1 MRTLDKQQLFKEAGK
16 FFLPVTLIAG
26 IIIAYVA
33 HNEAS
38 LRESLLKRRQS
49 VHVDFVAKST
59 ELELQ
64 SILQDLVNL
73 SHQAGLQ
80 DYLADF
86 SEDYRRKLE
95 AEYFAFIRNNRKYDQ
110 VRLLLLSGME
120 DIRVNKQRRGAAV
133 VSRKSLQDKASRYY
147 FVESKDLPPNNVF
160 VSEMD
165 LNVEN
170 GKLETPIKPMVRV
183 ATPCFDAKGDRKG
196 VLMLNYLAQGLLDTI
211 ARSSE
216 LERSHT
222 MLLNKNGYWLYSP
235 HPEDAWAFMYPERQN
250 RTFASRYPEAWSNIR
265 DTLNGQ
271 FMHEGAL
278 FTFSTVHFLPPHD
291 AQIALTSPIAWK
303 LVSIVAPEQI
313 SLLIGT
319 IYNRFLYVFT
329 VITLLIGTAA
339 FLNARRLLEKAASL
353 KAIQQSQSR
362 FKQIVDSSWD
372 IIWEADQQGRITY
385 VSPRVHDILGFT
397 QEEVLGRS
405 PFTVDSLLS
414 AVQGGAPLQ
423 ALPEHFHWDEAAAH
437 REGHTVWLHTTGNP
451 VFDDSGSLTGIRGI
465 SRDVTDRILND
476 RELENARMQAET
488 ANMAKSEF
496 LARMSHEIRT
506 PMNAILGMTYLAL
519 RTELTPKQQDYLLK
533 IKQSANSLL
542 GIINDILDFSKI
554 EAGRL
559 EVDPSPFSLHAV
571 MENTVNIVCLPA
583 EEKGIELLLAVDS
596 DVPAGLYGD
605 SLRLGQVLIN
615 LANNAIKFTEEGEV
629 VVSVSVENRTP
640 EGGNLRFSVR
650 DTGIGLSQEHM
661 AQLYTPF
668 TQADGSTTRLYGGTG
683 LGLSISKKLVELM
696 GGELNC
702 QSTQGLGSE
711 FHFTLHFPLADVQ
724 HKQPMAPQ
732 TLRKCRILV
741 VDDNAT
747 ARQIM
752 RDILASFGLRADLA
766 SGGSEAL
773 EAVQHAEPPFDLV
786 LIDWKMPDMDG
797 FACIRAIREM
807 PNVQRLPR
815 FIMITAYGR
824 DEVRHRV
831 KTEKLDGMLL
841 KPVNRS
847 LLFNTLVDVLSTACD
862 GNTQGQAPGQE
873 AQISHS
879 AAEPVNG
886 TIASARYDMAEECAT
901 GGGTFAPRVP
911 QHIRG
916 ARILLVEDN
925 ELNQQVATE
934 LLQGSGLHVTLARNG
949 QEALDR
955 VRRQEFQAVLM
966 DVQMPVMDGLE
977 ATRLIREIPSLQGL
991 PIIAMTAH
999 AMNTDREM
1007 SLQTGM
1013 NAHVNKPID
1022 PDELLAVL
1030 GRWIASGGWEPVSG
1044 TARTGMPDD
1053 AGGESAQAAS
1063 KETTVPPYGDE
1074 IAMAE
1079 GLRRVR
1085 GNAALYT
1092 RLLSDFLRENANVT
1106 ERILHCLNHESRDTA
1121 FRLAHTLKGVAG
1133 NIGAMQVHEAAAA
1146 LADAIKQRRQDIP
1159 PLLTEVE
1166 STIRRAEMAATHILE
1181 SFTAAGSATAA
1192 QADNSAADSGEQ
1204 APARDAA
1211 PKATT
1216 SGSAQKAP
1224 TPNTP
1229 KKPSTHGGPE
1239 ASTSAAVT
1247 GGLES
1252 SEFAMAVR
1260 ELAQHIAT
1268 HDMNSLTLFE
1278 TLRTALEQRDKA
1290 ETERLGQELAAFA
1303 FKKAGLRLAALT
1315 TMTRE
1320 GGAQKEEE
1328 EEDVPAEK
1336 QKP

>member
-1 MRTLDKQQLFKEAGK
+1 MRTLEKQLILKEAGK

-95 AEYFAFIRNNRKYDQ
+95 AEHFAFIRNNRKYDQ
-110 VRLLLLSGME
+110 VRLLLISGME

-133 VSRKSLQDKASRYY
+133 VSRKGLQDKSSRYY
-147 FVESKDLPPNNVF
+147 FVESKDLPRNNVF

-170 GKLETPIKPMVRV
+170 GKLETPVKPMIRV

-196 VLMLNYLAQGLLDTI
+196 VLMLSYLAQGLLDTI

-235 HPEDAWAFMYPERQN
+235 HPEDAWAFMYPDRQD
-250 RTFASRYPEAWSNIR
+250 RTFAHRYPDAWTSIR
-265 DTLNGQ
+265 DAMSGQ
-271 FMHEGAL
+271 FMHKGAL

-291 AQIALTSPIAWK
+291 AQLALTFPVAWK
-303 LVSIVAPEQI
+303 LVSIVPPEQI
-313 SLLIGT
+313 SQLTGI
-319 IYNRFLYVFT
+319 IYNRFIYVFV

-372 IIWEADQQGRITY
+372 IIWEADPQGRITY
-385 VSPRVHDILGFT
+385 VSKRVHDILGFT
-397 QEEVLGRS
+397 QEEVLGRT
-405 PFTVDSLLS
+405 PFNVETLLNTT
-414 AVQGGAPLQ
+414 QGGTHPIP
-423 ALPEHFHWDEAAAH
+423 LPEHVHWDEAAMH
-437 REGHTVWLHTTGNP
+437 REGHTVWLHTTGSP
-451 VFDDSGSLTGIRGI
+451 ILDEAGVLKGLRGI
-465 SRDVTDRILND
+465 SRDVTDRVLND
-476 RELENARMQAET
+476 RELESARMQAES

-571 MENTVNIVCLPA
+571 MENTVNVVCLPA

-629 VVSVSVENRTP
+629 VVSVSVESRTP
-640 EGGNLRFSVR
+640 EAVNLSFSVR
-650 DTGIGLSQEHM
+650 DTGIGLSPEHM
-661 AQLYTPF
+661 EQLYTPF

-702 QSTQGLGSE
+702 RSTQGLGSE

-732 TLRKCRILV
+732 ALRKCRILV

-752 RDILASFGLRADLA
+752 RDILASFGLQAELA
-766 SGGSEAL
+766 SGGTEAL
-773 EAVQHAEPPFDLV
+773 EAVRNARAPFDLV
-786 LIDWKMPDMDG
+786 LMDWKMPDMEG
-797 FACIRAIREM
+797 FACIRAIREISDA
-807 PNVQRLPR
+807 QRLPR

-831 KTEKLDGMLL
+831 KAEKLDGMLL

-847 LLFNTLVDVLSTACD
+847 LLFNTLVEVLSSGCEGHESASTESHPP
-862 GNTQGQAPGQE
+862 GQA
-873 AQISHS
+873 
-879 AAEPVNG
+879 AEKAGHRSGPVNG
-886 TIASARYDMAEECAT
+886 TIMPVPNRFDEICPVANEV
-901 GGGTFAPRVP
+901 FAPRVP

-934 LLQGSGLHVTLARNG
+934 FLQGSGLHVTLARNG
-949 QEALDR
+949 QEALDH
-955 VRRQEFQAVLM
+955 VRRHEFQAVLM

-1007 SLQTGM
+1007 SLRTGM

-1030 GRWIASGGWEPVSG
+1030 GRWIAPGGWDPVSG
-1044 TARTGMPDD
+1044 LSSAGLPDEV
-1053 AGGESAQAAS
+1053 GGESADAPAQGTA
-1063 KETTVPPYGDE
+1063 VPPRSDE

-1085 GNAALYT
+1085 GNTALYT

-1146 LADAIKQRRQDIP
+1146 LSDAIKQRRQDIR
-1159 PLLTEVE
+1159 PLMTEVE
-1166 STIRRAEMAATHILE
+1166 SSLRRAEKAATRILE
-1181 SFTAAGSATAA
+1181 SFAATPIPTAPHI
-1192 QADNSAADSGEQ
+1192 DRPAADTDGQ
-1204 APARDAA
+1204 APARDTA
-1211 PKATT
+1211 PETF
-1216 SGSAQKAP
+1216 SGD
-1224 TPNTP
+1224 
-1229 KKPSTHGGPE
+1229 GGPE
-1239 ASTSAAVT
+1239 ASAPAAVS
-1247 GGLES
+1247 GGMES
-1252 SEFAMAVR
+1252 SEFAMSVR
-1260 ELAQHIAT
+1260 ELAQLIAT
-1268 HDMNSLTLFE
+1268 HDMNALPLFE
-1278 TLRTALEQRDKA
+1278 TLRPALTQRDKVQ
-1290 ETERLGQELAAFA
+1290 TERLGQELAAFA
-1303 FKKAGLRLAALT
+1303 FKKAGVRLAALT
-1315 TMTRE
+1315 TMTGE
-1320 GGAQKEEE
+1320 DNAQA
-1328 EEDVPAEK
+1328 EEDVPEGIK
-1336 QKP
+1336 EP